1 MERWVEAVNTW
12 LRLSDVHPSHYL
24 DYARGYFH
32 TSGSASAWLQQRDEE
47 VAHFDKEMTWEWLQH
62 QLIQHFGQPTGVSA
76 SEAAWVALRMGEK
89 NADGSETGG
98 AATRTVKDYTARFCH
113 YMRILTSHDV
123 RTTEFLVITHY
134 VEGIRLGYEA
144 LHRAMKG
151 TQLVLRFDTLQEAI
165 EAAQLAEVNIAI
177 NRNYRPPHNPSA
189 TAGGGGRFGHRGGRG
204 GGPGAAAA
212 PALNN
217 LQGGTG
223 EEGETEGVAAGQGKG
238 GPAASAELYSF
249 NYRPDTTRGRHQLT
263 PAEAK
268 MLYEAK
274 RCYRCYK
281 VHLFGVGHPRCEV
294 VQKVAPQPLK

>member
-1 MERWVEAVNTW
+1 MAQTPDRYPSRRRLVELQSTVRKKPPSAAALAQRAYLDELPDRRTAAAAAEGVAAVSRAKPSIPAKFTGDDNQQNEQVERWVEAVNTW

-76 SEAAWVALRMGEK
+76 SEAAWIALRMGEK

-177 NRNYRPPHNPSA
+177 NRN
-189 TAGGGGRFGHRGGRG
+189 
-204 GGPGAAAA
+204 
-212 PALNN
+212 
-217 LQGGTG
+217 
-223 EEGETEGVAAGQGKG
+223 
-238 GPAASAELYSF
+238 
-249 NYRPDTTRGRHQLT
+249 
-263 PAEAK
+263 
-268 MLYEAK
+268 
-274 RCYRCYK
+274 
-281 VHLFGVGHPRCEV
+281 
-294 VQKVAPQPLK
+294 